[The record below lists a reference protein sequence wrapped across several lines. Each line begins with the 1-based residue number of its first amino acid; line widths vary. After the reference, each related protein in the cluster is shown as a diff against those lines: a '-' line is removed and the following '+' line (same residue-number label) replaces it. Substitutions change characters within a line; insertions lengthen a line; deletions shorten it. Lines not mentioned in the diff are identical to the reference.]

1 MDRKESVI
9 KMGKE
14 RKLLSKLIALKR
26 KKGGY
31 KIQITWERV
40 LLIIVLITLFPEL
53 HDQMYLAR
61 SRSTRLEIFL
71 NSEGM
76 SYQLGEVISKEEL
89 QQLAKGSKVLN
100 CIDETGRWASEALIW
115 RGTAFWASY
124 TGKRDPQNVYTISVK
139 RLSNVFPS
147 LPRVVEVEFLYD
159 KFKVYEI
166 SPGMSRKEAG
176 RCLEKYG
183 YQEWEGEYW
192 KDMVS
197 ISLTMGSESHGGGV
211 GSIRIRWYSSKEY
224 REMLKAYKRNIKMKE
239 MEGEKV

>member
-26 KKGGY
+26 KKRGY
-31 KIQITWERV
+31 KIQITWERI

-89 QQLAKGSKVLN
+89 QQLAKGPEVWDCSGG
-100 CIDETGRWASEALIW
+100 TSRWASEAHVWGGID
-115 RGTAFWASY
+115 FWASY

-166 SPGMSRKEAG
+166 SPGMSRKE
-176 RCLEKYG
+176 
-183 YQEWEGEYW
+183 
-192 KDMVS
+192 
-197 ISLTMGSESHGGGV
+197 ISLIMGVKSMGCGV

-224 REMLKAYKRNIKMKE
+224 REMLKAYKRNIKMEERKDRE
-239 MEGEKV
+239 

>member
-1 MDRKESVI
+1 
-9 KMGKE
+9 
-14 RKLLSKLIALKR
+14 
-26 KKGGY
+26 
-31 KIQITWERV
+31 
-40 LLIIVLITLFPEL
+40 
-53 HDQMYLAR
+53 MYLAR

-89 QQLAKGSKVLN
+89 QQLAKGPEVWDCSGGMN
-100 CIDETGRWASEALIW
+100 RWALEAPHFWKGID
-115 RGTAFWASY
+115 FWASY
-124 TGKRDPQNVYTISVK
+124 TGKRDPQNVKVISVK

-166 SPGMSRKEAG
+166 SPGMSRKEAE

-224 REMLKAYKRNIKMKE
+224 REMLKAYKRNIKMEE

>member
-26 KKGGY
+26 KKRGY
-31 KIQITWERV
+31 KIQITWERI

-89 QQLAKGSKVLN
+89 QQLAKGPEVWDCSGGMN
-100 CIDETGRWASEALIW
+100 RWALEAHVWGGID
-115 RGTAFWASY
+115 FWASY
-124 TGKRDPQNVYTISVK
+124 TGKRDPQNVKVISVK

-166 SPGMSRKEAG
+166 SPGMSRKEAE

-197 ISLTMGSESHGGGV
+197 ISLIMGAKSKGGGI

-224 REMLKAYKRNIKMKE
+224 QEMLKAYKRNIKMEE